1 MVDAA
6 SSNTNLNDGHPN
18 RDLSRLE
25 SKMGV
30 TEQDNINSSMSAEDA
45 VVTEMILATE
55 RVQKALMAN
64 NASDGDECDKQR
76 ADSNESSV
84 PQPTSRVNSSP
95 IQLST
100 ESPIDQQQSQ
110 VSPPTTVNHQQQL
123 REKKHIMISYNRTTC
138 KLICDKIENGLQE
151 KGYTVWRDTR
161 CLHGNILHGMAKAI
175 ENSFIVLLCMNTKYQ
190 ESKYCMAE
198 AEYTFEKNVPYIPCV
213 MEEGFKPSGGLAI
226 LKRARNRISF
236 FPPENF
242 DRSFAELATEIEYI
256 EAELNEKCHENLSD
270 RINAI
275 ISDYKSSINKSHL
288 QLQHLT
294 KKELFKLM
302 ERFCK
307 EIAPETSQIFQNEN
321 SYNNDDN
328 SIQNQEEF
336 YHWIMKYLLKQDER
350 LTAVIRTPQEQ
361 EKNFA
366 AVTQCLLHH
375 NDEMKTSSIYLSPS
389 LD

>member
-1 MVDAA
+1 
-6 SSNTNLNDGHPN
+6 
-18 RDLSRLE
+18 
-25 SKMGV
+25 MGV
-30 TEQDNINSSMSAEDA
+30 TEQDNINSSMSAEGTVITIYNPIFHDDYHNHFIYVDA

-84 PQPTSRVNSSP
+84 PQPT
-95 IQLST
+95 
-100 ESPIDQQQSQ
+100 
-110 VSPPTTVNHQQQL
+110 
-123 REKKHIMISYNRTTC
+123 K
-138 KLICDKIENGLQE
+138 
-151 KGYTVWRDTR
+151 
-161 CLHGNILHGMAKAI
+161 
-175 ENSFIVLLCMNTKYQ
+175 
-190 ESKYCMAE
+190 

-350 LTAVIRTPQEQ
+350 LTAVIRTQQEQ